1 MKSTTTGPD
10 LPFSELPRQFFRALN
25 SVVKPT
31 LTTGLGNPLPLGFG
45 AVVVETTGRV
55 SGKPRRV
62 PVLAARAGDRVLVST
77 VRGNSQ
83 WLRNLE
89 ADPAAKVQLFGRDRD
104 ATADVNR
111 GPLNV
116 AVLTVD

>member
-1 MKSTTTGPD
+1 M
-10 LPFSELPRQFFRALN
+10 
-25 SVVKPT
+25 
-31 LTTGLGNPLPLGFG
+31 
-45 AVVVETTGRV
+45 VETTGRI

-77 VRGNSQ
+77 VRGGSQ

-89 ADPAAKVQLFGRDRD
+89 VDTGRPRFSLFGCDRE
-104 ATADVNR
+104 ATAEVTR

-116 AVLTVD
+116 AVLTVN

>member
-1 MKSTTTGPD
+1 MVDMTTTAD
-10 LPFSELPRQFFRALN
+10 LQKQFFRALN
-25 SVVKPT
+25 SVVEPT
-31 LTTGLGNPLPLGFG
+31 VAAGFGNPLPLGFG

-62 PVLAARAGDRVLVST
+62 PVLAARAGNRILVST
-77 VRGNSQ
+77 VRGDSH

-89 ADPAAKVQLFGRDRD
+89 ATPEAKVQLFGEEHD
-104 ATADVNR
+104 ATAEVNR

-116 AVLTVD
+116 AVLTL